1 MEALSSNNPI
11 QAAPEIPK
19 TKLDNIS
26 QSLISYKIA
35 SSDSYT
41 FLFF

>member
-19 TKLDNIS
+19 TKLDIILSIPNT
-26 QSLISYKIA
+26 LIA
-35 SSDSYT
+35 S
-41 FLFF
+41 